1 MKNIVIV
8 VDMQNGF
15 TRYGQTKKLTERII
29 DLLDRNIIDSVVAT
43 RFFN

>member
-29 DLLDRNIIDSVVAT
+29 FIEECINVPMVKGLT
-43 RFFN
+43 PM